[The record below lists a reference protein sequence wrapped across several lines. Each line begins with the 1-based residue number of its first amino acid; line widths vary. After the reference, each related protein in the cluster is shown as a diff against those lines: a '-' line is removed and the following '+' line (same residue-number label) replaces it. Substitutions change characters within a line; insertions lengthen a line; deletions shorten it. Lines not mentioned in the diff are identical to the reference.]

1 MVNKSTTNF
10 KTSEF
15 LELTLTTS
23 FINSVYSQQRTT
35 QLLSSGILGENT
47 KKPQNKFP
55 HPADLF
61 SQKLASVWNCC
72 QVLFCFLLLFSSTV
86 ALLSNLKGLWL
97 VYWVLRTTY
106 IHIYQSLVERNIFYK
121 LWDTLVG
128 HINADTDVFPLAN
141 LN

>member
-23 FINSVYSQQRTT
+23 FINSVHSQQRTT

-61 SQKLASVWNCC
+61 SQMLVSVWNCC
-72 QVLFCFLLLFSSTV
+72 QVLFCFVLFFSFSFSSTV
-86 ALLSNLKGLWL
+86 VLLSNLKGLWFSIL
-97 VYWVLRTTY
+97 SFAHHIYTY
-106 IHIYQSLVERNIFYK
+106 ISVSCGKKYFL
-121 LWDTLVG
+121 
-128 HINADTDVFPLAN
+128 
-141 LN
+141 